1 MSTEVRETTPDEAF
15 EKMRNEGAVY
25 LDVRTPEEFDEG
37 HPQGAKNVPVLNSID
52 GERIPNEN
60 FVDEV
65 KHILS
70 VDDKIVVGCRTGG
83 RSHKGCE
90 LLLEAG
96 FKDVSNVMGGF
107 VGTPHAAGWSSL
119 NLPVE

>member
-70 VDDKIVVGCRTGG
+70 VDDKDSG
-83 RSHKGCE
+83 R
-90 LLLEAG
+90 L
-96 FKDVSNVMGGF
+96 
-107 VGTPHAAGWSSL
+107 
-119 NLPVE
+119 